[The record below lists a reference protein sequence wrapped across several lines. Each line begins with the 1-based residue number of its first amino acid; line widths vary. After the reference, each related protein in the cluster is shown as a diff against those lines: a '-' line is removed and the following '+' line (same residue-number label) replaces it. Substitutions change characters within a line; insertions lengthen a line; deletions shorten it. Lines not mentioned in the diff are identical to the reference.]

1 MYVLCTLINFAKFSS
16 QFSLTLSSVILT
28 PLLPDSSLLNTT
40 DPSKLV
46 GLVGLSKIWC
56 PARQHEHL
64 LKEGSLPSFSH
75 FPSSV
80 YRSAVQ
86 LANFLSLRSNRL
98 WSEDLFVNV

>member
-1 MYVLCTLINFAKFSS
+1 MGSKD
-16 QFSLTLSSVILT
+16 FSLTLSSVILT

-46 GLVGLSKIWC
+46 
-56 PARQHEHL
+56 
-64 LKEGSLPSFSH
+64 
-75 FPSSV
+75 V

-98 WSEDLFVNV
+98 WSEDLLEKNPNPYPYIFTLPSHPRHQAAATRSFSPVLSFLKYPL